1 MKRGKLSGRET
12 GWLLFA
18 AALVALGMVCF
29 AVSGTLFLG
38 YLCVEGAAC
47 CAVWIFLCRKA
58 KQSRRWLWCKRL
70 FAAGFAA
77 MVLLLAV
84 MEGFI
89 LTYGARDHMEEP
101 ADAVIILGAGINDSE
116 PSPALWTRLRKA
128 EAYMERH
135 PEIPVVLSGGL
146 GLGEKITEAECM
158 YNALRR
164 GEDDWDSRLLQEP
177 RATSTAENFR
187 YSIEVLREAGVDPET
202 ATVAVVTNDFH
213 MFRTHLIARR
223 AGMEIIGLPADLPWW
238 WVDLAC
244 TVRESFALV
253 KTLIFD

>member
-1 MKRGKLSGRET
+1 MKKWNLTT
-12 GWLLFA
+12 GEKRWLVFA
-18 AALVALGMVCF
+18 AALILLGMVCF
-29 AVSGTLFLG
+29 AVSGTKFLG

-47 CAVWIFLCRKA
+47 CVLWILLGRQA
-58 KQSRRWLWCKRL
+58 KKSRRWLWCRWL

-77 MVLLLAV
+77 MLVLLGV

-89 LTYGARDHMEEP
+89 LSYGAQNHMDTP

-116 PSPALWTRLRKA
+116 PSPALRTRLNVA

-135 PEIPVVLSGGL
+135 GEIPVVLSGGL

-158 YNALRR
+158 YNALCR
-164 GEDDWDSRLLQEP
+164 GDENWDSRLLQEGK
-177 RATSTAENFR
+177 ATSTAENFR
-187 YSIEVLREAGVDPET
+187 YSREVLLEAGIDLDT
-202 ATVAVVTNDFH
+202 ATIAVVTNDFH

-223 AGMEIIGLPADLPWW
+223 EGMEIIGLPAELPWW

>member
-1 MKRGKLSGRET
+1 
-12 GWLLFA
+12 
-18 AALVALGMVCF
+18 
-29 AVSGTLFLG
+29 
-38 YLCVEGAAC
+38 
-47 CAVWIFLCRKA
+47 
-58 KQSRRWLWCKRL
+58 
-70 FAAGFAA
+70 
-77 MVLLLAV
+77 
-84 MEGFI
+84 
-89 LTYGARDHMEEP
+89 
-101 ADAVIILGAGINDSE
+101 
-116 PSPALWTRLRKA
+116 
-128 EAYMERH
+128 
-135 PEIPVVLSGGL
+135 
-146 GLGEKITEAECM
+146 M

>member
-1 MKRGKLSGRET
+1 MKRWKLSKSEQR
-12 GWLLFA
+12 WAVLA
-18 AALVALGMVCF
+18 AALVLLAIICF
-29 AVSGTLFLG
+29 VVSGTQFLG
-38 YLCVEGAAC
+38 YLGIEGAGC
-47 CAVWIFLCRKA
+47 CILWIVLCRWA
-58 KQSRRWLWCKRL
+58 KNSSRGLWCKRF

-77 MVLLLAV
+77 VLVLLGV

-89 LTYGARDHMEEP
+89 LSYGARNHMEET

-116 PSPALWTRLRKA
+116 PSPALWTRLRVA
-128 EAYMERH
+128 ETYMEKH
-135 PEIPVVLSGGL
+135 PDIPVVLSGGL

-158 YNALRR
+158 YNALSR
-164 GEDDWDSRLLQEP
+164 EDENWDGRLLQEG
-177 RATSTAENFR
+177 RATSTAENFK
-187 YSIEVLREAGVDPET
+187 YSREILWEYGIDPDT
-202 ATVAVVTNDFH
+202 ATIAVVTNDFH

-223 AGMEIIGLPADLPWW
+223 AGMTIIGLPADLPWW

>member
-1 MKRGKLSGRET
+1 MRKWNLSGKERC
-12 GWLLFA
+12 WAVFA
-18 AALVALGMVCF
+18 AVLVLLGLVCF
-29 AVSGTLFLG
+29 AVSGTRFLG

-47 CAVWIFLCRKA
+47 CLVWIFLGRGA
-58 KQSRRWLWCKRL
+58 KQRRKWLWCRRL

-77 MVLLLAV
+77 MLLVLGV
-84 MEGFI
+84 MESLI
-89 LTYGARDHMEEP
+89 LSYGARDHMALP
-101 ADAVIILGAGINDSE
+101 ADALIVLGAGINDSE

-128 EAYMERH
+128 EAYMELH
-135 PEIPVVLSGGL
+135 PDIPVVLTGGL

-164 GEDDWDSRLLQEP
+164 GEETWDSRLIQEGK
-177 RATSTAENFR
+177 ATSTAENFK
-187 YSIEVLREAGVDPET
+187 YSREVLLEAGIDPEM
-202 ATVAVVTNDFH
+202 ATIAVVTNDFH

-223 AGMEIIGLPADLPWW
+223 AGMEILGLPAELPWW